1 MYFYIFTNL
10 TKINYVNLKWNY
22 SDEHFVYRLFSTVAN
37 KPTDAHQDITRFHFQ
52 ISQTSHLGTLLQWV
66 NGVHTFYIQKN
77 IMSNN
82 ILSIGQATFVP
93 LSVYGPYIQ
102 VRWPSF
108 ERSSQFNT
116 FLNLKGD
123 GKVSVVVLGFR
134 LVWLAI
140 WHLQHEVVVPAFCA
154 TSQTQAQLHTHTLKH
169 FYYSNVL

>member
-1 MYFYIFTNL
+1 MKLFRRTFRLSFVFDGCKQANRRTPRHYALPFSNFSNVTS
-10 TKINYVNLKWNY
+10 WNIIAMR
-22 SDEHFVYRLFSTVAN
+22 VIVFS
-37 KPTDAHQDITRFHFQ
+37 
-52 ISQTSHLGTLLQWV
+52 SV

-108 ERSSQFNT
+108 ERSSQFNN